1 MAKLF
6 YDTVHTVNAKDY
18 TEEQLD
24 AWADGVTD
32 TDRWNE
38 TFLSHCTVVAEI
50 DGIIVG
56 FGDIDDTGYLDRLY
70 VHSDFQH
77 MGIATAVCDELERS
91 VNAPKYITH
100 ASVTARGFFE
110 KRGYRAVRKQQVERK
125 GVFLTN
131 YVMER

>member
-1 MAKLF
+1 
-6 YDTVHTVNAKDY
+6 
-18 TEEQLD
+18 
-24 AWADGVTD
+24 
-32 TDRWNE
+32 
-38 TFLSHCTVVAEI
+38 
-50 DGIIVG
+50 
-56 FGDIDDTGYLDRLY
+56 
-70 VHSDFQH
+70 

-110 KRGYRAVRKQQVERK
+110 KRGYRVVRKQQVERK

>member
-1 MAKLF
+1 
-6 YDTVHTVNAKDY
+6 
-18 TEEQLD
+18 
-24 AWADGVTD
+24 
-32 TDRWNE
+32 
-38 TFLSHCTVVAEI
+38 
-50 DGIIVG
+50 
-56 FGDIDDTGYLDRLY
+56 
-70 VHSDFQH
+70 

-91 VNAPKYITH
+91 VNVPKYITH